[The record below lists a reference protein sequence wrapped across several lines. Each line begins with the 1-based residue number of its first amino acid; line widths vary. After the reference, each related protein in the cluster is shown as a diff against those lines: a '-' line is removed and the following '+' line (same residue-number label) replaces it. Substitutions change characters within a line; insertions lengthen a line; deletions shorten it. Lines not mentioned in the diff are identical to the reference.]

1 MRVRYI
7 SSKVTAVAAS
17 AAFVGGGSAWI
28 ASTGGAEQEPAV
40 VQQAPATIVNRVYL
54 VQRVAPNGSTYLEPV
69 AAPPTGAR
77 QAASRPMTR
86 TRAS

>member
-17 AAFVGGGSAWI
+17 VALVGGGSAWI
-28 ASTGGAEQEPAV
+28 ASTGGAEQEPAAM
-40 VQQAPATIVNRVYL
+40 QQAPATIVQRVYL

-69 AAPPTGAR
+69 SAPPSPRRAAR
-77 QAASRPMTR
+77 PVTR